1 MTHPQPTSPGGPSRE
16 RSQGNPAP
24 TGSSRSPA
32 TNRPSRPA
40 FAWPCRVYWE
50 DTDAGG
56 VVYHARYLHF
66 LERARSE
73 WFRAL
78 GIGQQR
84 LREEEG
90 IVFVVHRM
98 QLAFNA
104 PARLDDLLS
113 ATAEIH
119 DLRSASF
126 HVRQRLLREPEPR
139 PLVEAEV
146 RIACLDAARFRPR
159 PIPNH
164 LLQDLQPE

>member
-1 MTHPQPTSPGGPSRE
+1 MNH
-16 RSQGNPAP
+16 
-24 TGSSRSPA
+24 SRSPTPDA
-32 TNRPSRPA
+32 RPL

-73 WFRAL
+73 WFRSL

-84 LREEEG
+84 LRDEEG

-104 PARLDDLLS
+104 PARLDDLLA
-113 ATAEIH
+113 ATVEIH

-126 HVRQRLLREPEPR
+126 GVRQRLLREPEPR
-139 PLVEAEV
+139 ALVEADV

-159 PIPNH
+159 PIPNQ
-164 LLQDLQPE
+164 LLQDLQSA